1 MNTNK
6 ADVDVVRRQNRYL
19 ILQALRS
26 HGARPRVEIGK
37 LTQLSPATI
46 TAITAQLITEGLIM
60 EAPQDQAAP
69 VARGRPTVDLKLN
82 PDALH
87 VLALKI
93 SIDRFE
99 VALSDYSGHRLGGE
113 VFAISTFNLSAGA
126 VAKNAAKFIL
136 SFLDEHHVAKIAI
149 HKIGIAVQGAVDSHA
164 GQLIW
169 SPAFGE
175 RNIPLTQPISE
186 LTGIECVLAND
197 ANMIAEGLMAREHH
211 AYLGTA
217 AVVFLGYGVG
227 LGLVINGTT
236 FHGSTGAAAEFGH
249 MNHMPAGALC
259 RCGRFG
265 CLEAYASD
273 YGILRHAE
281 GLPLD
286 MAPPYGAVEP
296 AVMKA
301 LESAAKRGDAAAVAA
316 YNAAGRA
323 LGFGLARLVALL
335 NPDRIVIAGPG
346 TSAFDLMEPAVLQ
359 ALDDGVVEALRQN
372 LIIERSPIDNDMI
385 LTGTFDKILGEL
397 DRDYHGR

>member
-6 ADVDVVRRQNRYL
+6 ADVDAVRRQNRYL
-19 ILQALRS
+19 ILQALRI
-26 HGARPRVEIGK
+26 HGARPRVDIGR
-37 LTQLSPATI
+37 LTQLSPATV
-46 TAITAQLITEGLIM
+46 TAITAQLFAEGLVI
-60 EAPQDQAAP
+60 EAQQDQAAP
-69 VARGRPTVDLKLN
+69 LTRGRPTVDLELN
-82 PDALH
+82 PDVLR

-99 VALSDYSGHRLGGE
+99 IALADYSGQRLGGTILA
-113 VFAISTFNLSAGA
+113 VSTSNLDAAS
-126 VAKNAAKFIL
+126 VAERASQFIL
-136 SFLDEHHVAKIAI
+136 SFLAEHHLQPSAI
-149 HKIGIAVQGAVDSHA
+149 HKLGIAVQGAVDSHS

-175 RNIPLTQPISE
+175 RNIPLTKPISE
-186 LTGIECVLAND
+186 RTGIACILAND

-211 AYLGTA
+211 SYLGTA

-227 LGLVINGTT
+227 LGLVIHGTT

-265 CLEAYASD
+265 CIEAYASD

-286 MAPPYGAVEP
+286 MVPPYGAVDP

-301 LESAAKRGDAAAVAA
+301 LENAAKQGDAAAVAA
-316 YNAAGRA
+316 YNAAGSA

-372 LIIERSPIDNDMI
+372 LIIERLPIGHDMI
-385 LTGTFDKILGEL
+385 LTGTFDKILGEV
-397 DRDYHGR
+397 DRDYHGH

>member
-1 MNTNK
+1 MNNNK

-19 ILQALRS
+19 ILQALRI
-26 HGARPRVEIGK
+26 HGAKPRVEIGK
-37 LTQLSPATI
+37 LTQLSPATV
-46 TAITAQLITEGLIM
+46 TAITAQLMAESLII
-60 EAPQDQAAP
+60 EAPDDQAAP
-69 VARGRPTVDLKLN
+69 VSRGRPTVGLKLN
-82 PDALH
+82 PHALH
-87 VLALKI
+87 VLAMKI

-99 VALSDYSGHRLGGE
+99 IALSDYSGQRLAGT
-113 VFAISTFNLSAGA
+113 VFAISTFDLKASA
-126 VAKNAAKFIL
+126 VAESAAQIIL
-136 SFLDEHHVAKIAI
+136 SFLAEHRLDKSAI
-149 HKIGIAVQGAVDSHA
+149 HKVGIAVQGAVDSTA

-175 RNIPLTQPISE
+175 RNIPLTGPISE
-186 LTGIECVLAND
+186 ITGIDCVLAND

-211 AYLGTA
+211 AYRGTA

-236 FHGSTGAAAEFGH
+236 FHGATGAAAEFGH

-346 TSAFDLMEPAVLQ
+346 TSAFDLMETAVMK

-372 LIIERSPIDNDMI
+372 LIIERLPIDMDMI